1 MLDDVEIDEIFER
14 AKLAATIKQAVQK
27 LSTELVC
34 LDTVIL
40 SNGKKSLVLVLSSK
54 RGSDEDYTTD
64 IRLLRSTLPLG
75 TVEFWS
81 ISRRG
86 DKLYL
91 MDLGGED
98 SELIPLELFELDA
111 FIELRLM

>member
-1 MLDDVEIDEIFER
+1 MLDDVEIDAIFKR

-54 RGSDEDYTTD
+54 RGSDGDYPAD
-64 IRLLRSTLPLG
+64 IGLLRSALPPG

-91 MDLGGED
+91 RDLSEGD

-111 FIELRLM
+111 FIELKLM